1 MIIDEKIIEELR
13 EEYEGLNLTDSQI
26 IIVKGIGL
34 NKEQMSELMI
44 NLSKA
49 AKDLCDAFRNVVD
62 SIRPAFK
69 EISILLSEINE
80 AQEEFIAEPI
90 KNKKGKKLKCWE
102 NKRFYQ

>member
-1 MIIDEKIIEELR
+1 ML
-13 EEYEGLNLTDSQI
+13 
-26 IIVKGIGL
+26 
-34 NKEQMSELMI
+34 ELMI

-49 AKDLCDAFRNVVD
+49 AKDLCDVFRNVCD
-62 SIRPAFK
+62 SIMPVFK
-69 EISILLSEINE
+69 ELSVLLNE